1 MEAILNQLFE
11 LCLVPLLTLGI
22 GTLIYYVK
30 AKIGIAKNN
39 ANSEMSI
46 KYLSVLED
54 VVVDCLQA
62 TNQTYVNALK
72 DKNAFDGEAQLNAL
86 SQTKNAVLN
95 VLSDDAKQHLGSLF
109 GDLETLITEKIEAN
123 IDRVKK

>member
-22 GTLIYYVK
+22 GILIYYIK
-30 AKIGIAKNN
+30 AKIGIAKSSADN
-39 ANSEMSI
+39 EMSI

-54 VVVDCLQA
+54 IVVDCLQA